1 MQLKLYDYFLILGL
15 VGTTSY
21 IFLFMWMPTMNQEHN
36 SFSMIGAV
44 FGIAMT
50 TLMIKFLI
58 VSTAVGLE
66 WFLPRLSKKFQN
78 IKITQPSF
86 TIFNKRIEI
95 RVVDK
100 HNDGGKVTF

>member
-21 IFLFMWMPTMNQEHN
+21 IFLFMWMPVMNAQHG
-36 SFSMIGAV
+36 SFNMLGAA
-44 FGIAMT
+44 FLIAMT
-50 TLMIKFLI
+50 TLMIKFFI
-58 VSTAVGLE
+58 VSSAIGLE

-100 HNDGGKVTF
+100 HNNGGKVTF

>member
-21 IFLFMWMPTMNQEHN
+21 IFLFMWMPVMNAQY
-36 SFSMIGAV
+36 GAFNILGAIFLV
-44 FGIAMT
+44 AMS
-50 TLMIKFLI
+50 TLMIKIFI
-58 VSTAVGLE
+58 VSSAIGLE
-66 WFLPRLSKKFQN
+66 WLLPRMSKKLQN
-78 IKITQPSF
+78 IKITQPTF

-95 RVVDK
+95 RVVGK